1 MIFYMDDFNVI
12 LGLTWSSPHYDV
24 LDSNTNV
31 VTLEI
36 QGREKLELEEVYKPN
51 QVKIIFSIRASKIVE
66 QGCLAYS
73 ACVRDIKMDV
83 PSIRSIMVVYEFSE
97 VLPNDLSGMP
107 PDRDIDFCIDLYPHM
122 RFISINLYHM
132 TPMKLR

>member
-51 QVKIIFSIRASKIVE
+51 QVKIIF
-66 QGCLAYS
+66 
-73 ACVRDIKMDV
+73 
-83 PSIRSIMVVYEFSE
+83 PSGLV
-97 VLPNDLSGMP
+97 N
-107 PDRDIDFCIDLYPHM
+107 
-122 RFISINLYHM
+122 
-132 TPMKLR
+132 

>member
-1 MIFYMDDFNVI
+1 MADFNII
-12 LGLTWSSPHYDV
+12 LGVTSLSPHYGV
-24 LDSNTNV
+24 HNSNTMF

-36 QGREKLELEEVYKPN
+36 AGREKLELEEVYKPN